1 MANAVEK
8 NCYVS
13 LKAYADRVDQVREAL
28 AAQQG
33 IYPKHVLA
41 TTDEHGE
48 EFLAEVRELGWIMIN
63 HDHEETVEKYGLW

>member
-13 LKAYADRVDQVREAL
+13 LKAYADRVDEVKREL
-28 AAQQG
+28 AAKKG
-33 IYPKHVLA
+33 VYPKHVLA

-48 EFLAEVRELGWIMIN
+48 EFLAEVRELGWTMID
-63 HDHEETVEKYGLW
+63 HDAEETVERNGLW

>member
-13 LKAYADRVDQVREAL
+13 LKSYADRVDQVKEAL
-28 AAQQG
+28 AKERG
-33 IYPKHVLA
+33 IHPKYVLA

-63 HDHEETVEKYGLW
+63 HDHEETVEKFGLW